1 MEEDLQ
7 HLLRVEG
14 GNPSAEEIAA
24 VVAVLTAAVAES
36 NAAAAKTIRQP
47 RSTWNRSATILRNT
61 VTPGFGQWTASTR
74 PGLD

>member
-1 MEEDLQ
+1 MSEDLQ

-14 GNPSAEEIAA
+14 GAPTPEELAA
-24 VVAVLTAAVAES
+24 VVAVLTAALAEA
-36 NAAAAKTIRQP
+36 NEHAAKAVAQP
-47 RSTWNRSATILRNT
+47 KSSWTRSGTMLRGA

>member
-1 MEEDLQ
+1 MSEDLQ

-14 GNPSAEEIAA
+14 GGPTPEELAA
-24 VVAVLTAAVAES
+24 VVAVLSAAVAE
-36 NAAAAKTIRQP
+36 AQEQAAKAVGQP
-47 RSTWNRSATILRNT
+47 KSSWNRSGTMLRGA